1 LVITTS
7 EGGLVVPSNYQVCA
21 EMLYTFITSLVREQL
36 GQANGAKYISIVFTV
51 FLYILTANLLG
62 LIPFSFA
69 TGSTCCCFWLSFS
82 LFIGVTL
89 IGIMGHKLHF

>member
-1 LVITTS
+1 LVITTLK
-7 EGGLVVPSNYQVCA
+7 GGLVVPSNYQVCA

-62 LIPFSFA
+62 LPFSFA
-69 TGSTCCCFWLSFS
+69 TTALVVAFGLSFS